1 MATIRVRGWDGEPT
15 VGNRGPHPP
24 LGATASS
31 IKVGYSCNDH
41 CVFCHTD
48 DYRHSGDAPTDA
60 LYTKV
65 DEAARQGFDM
75 VVFSGGEATM
85 RSDLYRLARRVRQRG
100 MKLGFVT
107 NGRVLSYPEVVER
120 LLNEGLEY
128 VHLSI
133 HGPEKI
139 HNKLTGDRSFAQSYA
154 GLKNL
159 NGRGLDLT
167 VNCVVTKQN
176 MGSLR
181 GFIDLSLQPLEDVV
195 VKFSACEPKGAALR
209 NWDQVIPPLEDAAA
223 AVVDALTYGE
233 EVLRGKGIRLA
244 IENFPYCLV
253 PEFKHLDDDL
263 EANRLLVMSEV
274 WDPELVVIDDF
285 NKVKGPACAGC
296 EESVACPGVFV
307 EAMHRFGGDALV
319 PFVHVEG
326 RSGAPKAAGFQPP
339 EQARMDSH
347 PAYPDMAM
355 LTLIVP
361 ECDRACHFCDLGQ
374 DQESSRD
381 VGRPSTL
388 EGASASLRGHRGHY
402 KELIISG
409 GEPTRLPWLPE
420 LIRRAKDWGYEKI
433 WMQTHG
439 GAFSSVRYA
448 RELKRAGLS
457 GIDVPMYGTEA
468 SVHDE
473 ITGTDGS
480 WRDSLKGVRPFRAS
494 VEMWFFTRRSSN
506 PIERTR
512 PVGWGLR
519 ERSERLGVCS
529 IGGNAGY
536 LSGGS

>member
-1 MATIRVRGWDGEPT
+1 ME
-15 VGNRGPHPP
+15 NLP
-24 LGATASS
+24 LGTEGRTRRWGQRRAL

-154 GLKNL
+154 GLKNM

-181 GFIDLSLQPLEDVV
+181 GFIDLMQPLEDVV

-285 NKVKGPACAGC
+285 NKVVAGCAG
-296 EESVACPGVFV
+296 EEVSSKFV
-307 EAMHRFGGDALV
+307 EAMHRFGGDAG

-326 RSGAPKAAGFQPP
+326 RSGA
-339 EQARMDSH
+339 
-347 PAYPDMAM
+347 
-355 LTLIVP
+355 
-361 ECDRACHFCDLGQ
+361 
-374 DQESSRD
+374 SRQ
-381 VGRPSTL
+381 
-388 EGASASLRGHRGHY
+388 GAS
-402 KELIISG
+402 
-409 GEPTRLPWLPE
+409 LP
-420 LIRRAKDWGYEKI
+420 
-433 WMQTHG
+433 
-439 GAFSSVRYA
+439 
-448 RELKRAGLS
+448 
-457 GIDVPMYGTEA
+457 
-468 SVHDE
+468 
-473 ITGTDGS
+473 
-480 WRDSLKGVRPFRAS
+480 
-494 VEMWFFTRRSSN
+494 N
-506 PIERTR
+506 
-512 PVGWGLR
+512 
-519 ERSERLGVCS
+519 RLGWIQRIRIWPC
-529 IGGNAGY
+529 
-536 LSGGS
+536 